1 MKNLYYHIT
10 NDSDIWEAVGDS
22 EQIAEYLDRKS
33 LNIKNFNIKLYDDS
47 EYIVY
52 ACINSQKKLFT
63 IQQRGVNLAK
73 AVHRYLRTY
82 NTDSYYSKYN

>member
-10 NDSDIWEAVGDS
+10 NDSDVWEAVGDS
-22 EQIAEYLDRKS
+22 EQIAEYLERKN
-33 LNIKNFNIKLYDDS
+33 LNIKSFDIKLYDDS

-52 ACINSQKKLFT
+52 TGNNLQKKLFT
-63 IQQRGVNLAK
+63 IQQRSVNLAK